1 MCKGGLCAVPSRP
14 VASRHSLELQRY
26 RHTMEGDD
34 YERFDFEFE
43 FEADGEA
50 KEGEGEKGVGV
61 GVGTSQA
68 LARAQDLST
77 KQAPQEQPKACS
89 KEEKKEKTP
98 VAPASPFS
106 IIKRMDK
113 QDAKKVEEGSAFAS
127 GGLWRWGAEEKRA
140 MERFQNATVRGAGI
154 GLILRGGFVSFSALT
169 SLIMGKKKKHGTKN
183 AVSVLRWTAFL
194 GSMGGSYVALDEL
207 LLRLVG
213 KKKSNKWRGLV
224 SGALAGSSICFLGKS
239 EPQYAISIYVFLRAM
254 WLFLRRSRRSTSKF
268 LRAMS
273 LPLETKNADVLVMCL
288 SCTQILY
295 AWLQEP
301 RTLPIAYKKFLDKH
315 NGKPE
320 WVIESIRQMV
330 RHNTN
335 KSGPVKYQS
344 WHPLVPKEQSYLK
357 KARTPYGLVLQG
369 QYQLLHHVAFFFR
382 EYKRKIPIY
391 IPVYFL
397 PALIVHRWKL
407 LTKPKLFRSVLYK
420 SVLGTLQSALFLTSF
435 CTLAWTFTMGGAYLA
450 APVLGKEG
458 LNGKWLATCLSPI
471 GMSLL
476 CEKKSRRKEIAVYC
490 SARAFES
497 FALCALMWGWIPKR
511 LQFRR
516 FDVVLFSI
524 GTGLIMH
531 CYNDSNG
538 DYRYTFR
545 SKYLNVIDFVFG
557 NHGHKHQKI
566 RHIPSTTDLA
576 GSVYKRIKSLRKS
589 EK

>member
-1 MCKGGLCAVPSRP
+1 
-14 VASRHSLELQRY
+14 
-26 RHTMEGDD
+26 MEGDD
-34 YERFDFEFE
+34 YDSFDFEFE
-43 FEADGEA
+43 FEADGEVRDGEA
-50 KEGEGEKGVGV
+50 KEKVPKAG
-61 GVGTSQA
+61 
-68 LARAQDLST
+68 QDLPN
-77 KQAPQEQPKACS
+77 QAQQPPHA
-89 KEEKKEKTP
+89 EENRDESLTD
-98 VAPASPFS
+98 SPFS
-106 IIKRMDK
+106 IVKRRMEK
-113 QDAKKVEEGSAFAS
+113 EMEEGKAEKGSAFTA
-127 GGLWRWGAEEKRA
+127 GGMLRWGAEEKRA
-140 MERFQNATVRGAGI
+140 LSRFHNATVRGAGI
-154 GLILRGGFVSFSALT
+154 GLVLRGGFVSFSALT
-169 SLIMGKKKKHGTKN
+169 SLIMGKKKNHGTKN
-183 AVSVLRWTAFL
+183 AVSVMRWTAFL

-213 KKKSNKWRGLV
+213 KNKSNKWRGLV
-224 SGALAGSSICFLGKS
+224 SGAVAGSSICFLGKKDS
-239 EPQYAISIYVFLRAM
+239 QYAISIYVFLRAM
-254 WLFLRRSRRSTSKF
+254 WLFLRRSRRSTSKL

-273 LPLETKNADVLVMCL
+273 LPLETKNADILVMCL
-288 SCTQILY
+288 SCTQIVY

-301 RTLPIAYKKFLDKH
+301 RTLPVPYKKFLDKH

-320 WVIESIRQMV
+320 WLIECIRQMIK
-330 RHNTN
+330 HNSN
-335 KSGPVKYQS
+335 KSEVEYQS
-344 WHPLVPKEQSYLK
+344 WHSLVPKEQSYLK
-357 KARTPYGLVLQG
+357 KVRTPYGMGLQG

-407 LTKPKLFRSVLYK
+407 ITKPRLFRSVLYK

-435 CTLAWTFTMGGAYLA
+435 CTLAWTCTLGGAWLA
-450 APVLGKEG
+450 APFLGKEG
-458 LNGKWLATCLSPI
+458 LNGKWLAVVLSPL
-471 GMSLL
+471 GLSLL

-566 RHIPSTTDLA
+566 RHIPSTSDLA
-576 GSVYKRIKSLRKS
+576 GTMYKKIKSLRKA